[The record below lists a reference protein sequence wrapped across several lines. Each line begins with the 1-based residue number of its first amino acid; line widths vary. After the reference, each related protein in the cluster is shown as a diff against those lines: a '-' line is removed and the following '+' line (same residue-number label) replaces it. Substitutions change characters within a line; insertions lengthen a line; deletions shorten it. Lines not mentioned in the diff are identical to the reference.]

1 MGLFSTPAKTVQFN
15 RFTPQQM
22 GVMGAANRGAL
33 EALKGLSGPMP
44 QFGPI
49 AQRAQ
54 TQFQQQTV
62 PSIMERLTQMGGLHS
77 SALAGSIGEA
87 GAHLNESL
95 AAQEQQFNQQN
106 RAQQMQLLS
115 LLLQS
120 GLQPQFETMYQPEQL
135 NFLGQLVG
143 GGLQALPS
151 LAGLALGGPVGGA
164 IGSGLGGL
172 MGSLFSGGER
182 SAPSPAMSAV
192 SSLGQALSP
201 RYSLPLG
208 ASNMPLAGLA
218 AGATA

>member
-1 MGLFSTPAKTVQFN
+1 MGLFTTPAKMTQVN

-77 SALAGSIGEA
+77 SALGGSIGEA
-87 GAHLNESL
+87 GVHLQESL

-115 LLLQS
+115 LLMQS
-120 GLQPQFETMYQPEQL
+120 GLQPQFETLYQPEQL

-143 GGLQALPS
+143 GGIQALPS
-151 LAGLALGGPVGGA
+151 LAGLALGGPAGGA
-164 IGSGLGGL
+164 IGGGIGSLLGGL
-172 MGSLFSGGER
+172 VG
-182 SAPSPAMSAV
+182 P
-192 SSLGQALSP
+192 
-201 RYSLPLG
+201 G
-208 ASNMPLAGLA
+208 ASSTPSSFSMPMGMGNGGLLGLDKMRIPLAGLA